1 MAASPAATRI
11 DISGLGLSYDGTAL
25 FDGFDLTVE
34 PGELLCLLGPSG
46 AGKSTLLR
54 AVAGLGRAERG
65 GVRFDGG
72 CGVALMTQD
81 DALLPWAKAIDN
93 VVLGARL
100 RGDRPDV
107 QRAAA
112 LLRAAGVDAA
122 AGRPATLSG
131 GMRKRVA
138 LARLLYEDR
147 PVALLDEPFSAL
159 DAITRRSVQALTR
172 RLLAGRTAML
182 VTHDPFEALA
192 MADRIVVLAGSPVRI
207 ALDAA
212 PPRSGALRDPAD
224 PALRPLYLAVLA
236 ALEGAA

>member
-1 MAASPAATRI
+1 MASSPAATRI
-11 DISGLGLSYDGTAL
+11 DISHLGVSYDGTAL
-25 FDGFDLTVE
+25 FDGFGLTVA

-54 AVAGLGRAERG
+54 AVAGLADIERG
-65 GVRFDGG
+65 GVRFAGAG
-72 CGVALMTQD
+72 GVALMTQD
-81 DALLPWAKAIDN
+81 DALLPWAKALDN

-100 RGDRPDV
+100 RGERPDPA
-107 QRAAA
+107 RAAA
-112 LLRAAGVDAA
+112 LLQAVGVDAA

-172 RLLAGRTAML
+172 RLLAGRTAIL

-192 MADRIVVLAGSPVRI
+192 MADRIVVLTGSPVRI

-212 PPRSGALRDPAD
+212 PPPAAELRDPAD

-236 ALEGAA
+236 ALDGAA